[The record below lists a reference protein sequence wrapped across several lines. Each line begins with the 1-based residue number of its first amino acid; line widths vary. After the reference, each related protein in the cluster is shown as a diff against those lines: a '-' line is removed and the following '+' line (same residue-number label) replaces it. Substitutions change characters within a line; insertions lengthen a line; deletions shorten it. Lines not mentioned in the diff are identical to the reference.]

1 VTLVDTSVWVTAKR
15 GLDAKLNLTLR
26 SLVIAD
32 QVLAHDLIYLELLL
46 GEGGDTR
53 RQLLEDYRRLQTV
66 ETIPNIDVAR
76 FCRDH
81 RLGNRGIGAV
91 DAHILAAAQAGG
103 ATVWTLDRAMAKVA
117 AGLRL
122 AFLPPAT

>member
-1 VTLVDTSVWVTAKR
+1 MTLVDTSVWVTAKR
-15 GLDAKLNLTLR
+15 GLDAKVTSTLR
-26 SLVIAD
+26 SLVLAD
-32 QVLAHDLIYLELLL
+32 QVLAHDLIYLEMLL

-53 RQLLEDYRRLQTV
+53 RQLLEDYRRLQII
-66 ETIPNIDVAR
+66 ETIPNAEVAR

-81 RLGNRGIGAV
+81 RLGNQGVGAV
-91 DAHILAAAQAGG
+91 DAHILAAAQVAG

-122 AFLPPAT
+122 GFMA

>member
-1 VTLVDTSVWVTAKR
+1 M
-15 GLDAKLNLTLR
+15 
-26 SLVIAD
+26 
-32 QVLAHDLIYLELLL
+32 LAHDLIYLEMLL

-66 ETIPNIDVAR
+66 EALPNTEVAR

-81 RLGNRGIGAV
+81 RMGNRGIGAV
-91 DAHILAAAQAGG
+91 DAHILAAAQAAG

-117 AGLRL
+117 IGLRL
-122 AFLPPAT
+122 GFQP